1 VSFQGWNHTDPEY
14 QITFD
19 FFSST
24 VVLLCVTCVLWFWGL
39 RERLSALQVGKL
51 LGEKPLQSKQV

>member
-1 VSFQGWNHTDPEY
+1 M
-14 QITFD
+14 TFD